1 MLSQTAEY
9 ALRAVVYLAQHPG
22 EPTTVDQIAK
32 HTQVPVGYLAKIL
45 QQLARAG
52 LTTAQRGLHGG
63 HILTRPPA
71 QITLLDPVMA
81 VDPIH
86 RIDRCPLNISGHG
99 QELCPLHRSLDSVIA
114 AVARSLQAV
123 TVESL
128 LKETSG
134 TAPLCGCGEETAR
147 SAMSRDAASSTGGSS
162 RT

>member
-22 EPTTVDQIAK
+22 EPTTVEQIAR

-52 LTTAQRGLHGG
+52 LTSAQRGLHGG
-63 HILTRPPA
+63 HTLTRSPA
-71 QITLLDPVMA
+71 DITLLDPVMA

-86 RIDRCPLNISGHG
+86 RIDRCPLNINGHG
-99 QELCPLHRSLDSVIA
+99 HELCPLHRTLDNVIA

-123 TVESL
+123 TVAAL
-128 LKETSG
+128 LADSSG
-134 TAPLCGCGEETAR
+134 AAPLCGSGLPAR
-147 SAMSRDAASSTGGSS
+147 PGAASQAPGAMPGG
-162 RT
+162 

>member
-22 EPTTVDQIAK
+22 EPTTVEQIARY
-32 HTQVPVGYLAKIL
+32 TQVPVGYLAKIL

-52 LTTAQRGLHGG
+52 LTSAQRGLHGG
-63 HILTRPPA
+63 HTLTRPPS

-86 RIDRCPLNISGHG
+86 RIDRCPLNINGHG
-99 QELCPLHRSLDSVIA
+99 HELCPLHRTLDNVIA

-123 TVESL
+123 TVEAL
-128 LKETSG
+128 LKDSQG
-134 TAPLCGCGEETAR
+134 AAPLCGSGAVPER
-147 SAMSRDAASSTGGSS
+147 RDNVQQIGTFPSV
-162 RT
+162 